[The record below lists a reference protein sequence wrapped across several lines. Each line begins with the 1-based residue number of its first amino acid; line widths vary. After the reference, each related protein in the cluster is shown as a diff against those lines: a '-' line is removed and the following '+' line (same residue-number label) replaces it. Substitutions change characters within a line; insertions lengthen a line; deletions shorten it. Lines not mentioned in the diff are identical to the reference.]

1 MEFDAVLIP
10 ARRASSIAQGLWH
23 DRTINDDLDDCV
35 ASCPEKIALTAV
47 QAESEKVTHFTYS
60 ELSNMADRVALGLS
74 KLGVTRNDVVACQ
87 LPNWWQFTV
96 TYLACSRIVKPHVM
110 LHFGVYLE
118 GKIAHQQFGPLFDQ
132 RHDWRSRHRGIRRNQ
147 QVDLVDIKQFRVN
160 TWGICRVALIVIGRE
175 LDLAT

>member
-47 QAESEKVTHFTYS
+47 QAESEKVTYFTYS

-96 TYLACSRIVKPHVM
+96 TYLACSRIGAVM
-110 LHFGVYLE
+110 N
-118 GKIAHQQFGPLFDQ
+118 PLM
-132 RHDWRSRHRGIRRNQ
+132 HI
-147 QVDLVDIKQFRVN
+147 FRE
-160 TWGICRVALIVIGRE
+160 RE
-175 LDLAT
+175 LSFMLKHGEAKVFIIANVSWL